1 MPMSRYKVQPIDLSK
16 IATYP
21 LASRPSKVTSGDFA
35 QPVKAS
41 SSIKEFLRGLP
52 NILAARDLHQL
63 AELIREARRRGRA
76 IIVGLG
82 GHVIKTGLAPVLID
96 LMQNGFVAALAMN
109 GFRVGCLA
117 PPARSTLTAMTEPFG
132 TLPRM

>member
-1 MPMSRYKVQPIDLSK
+1 MSRYKVEPIDLSK

-21 LASRPSKVTSGDFA
+21 LATRPSKVASNDFA
-35 QPVKAS
+35 HPVKAAA
-41 SSIKEFLRGLP
+41 SIKEFLRGLP

-63 AELIREARRRGRA
+63 AELIREARRRGCA

-96 LMQNGFVAALAMN
+96 LMQNGYV
-109 GFRVGCLA
+109 
-117 PPARSTLTAMTEPFG
+117 T
-132 TLPRM
+132 